1 MTRRKRPSASEPPPA
16 AAPPE
21 PAEQAVTPAPGSA
34 ARIRAAID
42 PPRAGGEA
50 PLQAGNGAGGN
61 GAGSNGAGGNGAGG
75 NGAGGNGAVPSRGGY
90 FLETDLAWGATAPE
104 LPWPDA
110 KRGVALPLLRESVTG
125 KPRLDVSEIFRDKNV
140 MLIGSTG
147 FVGKVA
153 LSMLLHRYPEV
164 GRVYCLVRPGA
175 GNTADERFYKKVA
188 ASEVFDPVREVHGD
202 DFEPF
207 LRSKIIAV
215 PGDIGRPLCNF
226 SDEQFADFERVGGL
240 HLIINSAGLVSFAPS
255 LESAL
260 RINAMGAKNVLDAA
274 RRAGARLCHVSTCY
288 VAGKRDGDI
297 WEDEPIIGYFPRS
310 VVNAA
315 EPNRRQVRR
324 SHDADLLDRD
334 FDPAA
339 EIADCQKMIDQA
351 RERSN
356 DRQHISQF
364 RERGAAALRA
374 QRRDPDDENDL
385 KLAVARERKIWMNEV
400 LTKLGVERAEH
411 WGWTN
416 TYTYTKSLG
425 EQIILSDPTVTSTIV
440 RPAIVESSIRYPFPG
455 WNEGFNT
462 TAPLMY
468 LMLKGHRA
476 VPMGEDTALDVIPVD
491 FIASGMLLAAAAVL
505 AGEHEPVYQLGSSDA
520 NRITSRRLA
529 ELTGLAVRQVHRD
542 KAARGEDEFKS
553 RLRARLESGPV
564 THAYFERWS
573 APMFKRVADRLIA
586 VIDEKLPRWGAPRL
600 EAVAERARDELEKI
614 STFTGQIQNLIDLF
628 KPFTTDH
635 DISFRCDH
643 IRALWARVSPADQ
656 DKLLWAPHLID
667 WRRYWLNTHFPG
679 LQKWT
684 FDKLDEEF
692 GAKPK
697 SVYTYKEL
705 VELFE
710 AAVKLH
716 RNRTALR
723 LIRKRSGSVPLAY
736 TYGQIG
742 EMARKGAEALRRR
755 GVAAGDRVVVM
766 SENRP
771 EWGIA
776 YFAILLAGAT
786 AVPLDRELSLQEVEN
801 LARASHAK
809 AMVLSRK
816 VAERLASEAEIA
828 LPETARGESE
838 SADAEVVWSPAHP
851 AFAAWLARK
860 LAGQLGDG
868 PIDVLAFDELWIE
881 PDVVFVDPLRVRSQD
896 PPGGEVAGV
905 PAPPIRGDSLASLIF
920 TSGTTGTPKGVML
933 THKNLTSMV
942 SKLSSLFALYKH
954 DKLLSVLPLH
964 HTLEFSAGF
973 LMPLM
978 HGASIDY
985 LEELDADSLA
995 SALEDQGI
1003 TGMVGVP
1010 ALFQLLERKIYKNV
1024 SDAGVLIE
1032 KAFDSIVDLNRSLR
1046 DKLPW
1051 DIGAGKLLFY
1061 PVHRKLGGRM
1071 RLLITGGSA
1080 LPADT
1085 LQSFRG
1091 LGFNLY
1097 EGYGMTESSPVLTVT
1112 RPGDKVVAGS
1122 VGRALPGIDVRIDR
1136 PDASGVGEVIA
1147 KGPNVMTGYFENPE
1161 ATAQTLQDGWLHTG
1175 DLGRIDDDGN
1185 LFIVGRKKEMILGAS
1200 GENVYPD
1207 ELEELYRDSKYI
1219 KELSVVGLPGEG
1231 GHETVAALIVPDY
1244 EQGEGERRLSREVV
1258 REAVRDHV
1266 KKVGKGQPLYKRL
1279 KVVHLWDHDLPKT
1292 ASRKVLRRDVV
1303 KELQRLERAARGG
1316 AEIKK
1321 LEAAAGAGAG
1331 DGASWLY
1338 DLLAEVSQGKR
1349 SQITAETR
1357 LDQIGF
1363 DSLMFTELAVA
1374 LEAAGVNLPDPQE
1387 LLALETVA
1395 EVEQL
1400 IARLGARSRT
1410 EKPRRDRLAREKA
1423 AEDRKAADDDIDVP
1437 RPLVA
1442 LGRRALRGGMKALY
1456 HRVLETSVYGSSQVP
1471 PFGGYIV
1478 CANHASHL
1486 DTGLIKYALGEQG
1499 EALVA
1504 LAARDY
1510 FFDDPV
1516 RRMYFENFTNLVPME
1531 RHGSLR
1537 ESLRLA
1543 GEVIRDGYILL
1554 IFPEG
1559 TRSDTGVMTDFK
1571 PSLGYLAMT
1580 NQCGILPMYL
1590 SGTHDAMPKG
1600 RYLPKRGERVAAYVA
1615 PFIPYRDVVALA
1627 GKGSRSEQYRN
1638 ITYHVESVIR
1648 RLAPEDRAW
1657 TLGDAG
1663 TMPLAEYLQS
1673 LGAAEA
1679 APAEDEARD

>member
-1 MTRRKRPSASEPPPA
+1 MNERKPY
-16 AAPPE
+16 
-21 PAEQAVTPAPGSA
+21 
-34 ARIRAAID
+34 
-42 PPRAGGEA
+42 
-50 PLQAGNGAGGN
+50 GNGT
-61 GAGSNGAGGNGAGG
+61 SNG
-75 NGAGGNGAVPSRGGY
+75 SRGY
-90 FLETDLAWGATAPE
+90 FLETELAWGATSPA

-110 KRGVALPLLRESVTG
+110 KPHVPLPPLREPVTG
-125 KPRLDVSEIFRDKNV
+125 KPRLDVTEILRGKNV

-153 LSMLLHRYPEV
+153 LSMLLHRYPDV

-188 ASEVFDPVREVHGD
+188 SSEVFAPVREVHGAG
-202 DFEPF
+202 FEAF
-207 LRSKIIAV
+207 LRTKIVAV
-215 PGDIGRPLCNF
+215 PGDIGRPFCNF
-226 SDEQFADFERVGGL
+226 TDEQFAEFEAAGGL
-240 HLIINSAGLVSFAPS
+240 HVIINSAGLVSFAPS

-274 RRAGARLCHVSTCY
+274 RRARARLCHVSTCY
-288 VAGKRDGDI
+288 VAGKRDGDV
-297 WEDEPIIGYFPRS
+297 WEDEPVVGYFPR
-310 VVNAA
+310 A
-315 EPNRRQVRR
+315 EAHGVTTSGRND
-324 SHDADLLDRD
+324 HAELLDRD

-339 EIADCQKMIDQA
+339 EIADCQKMIDQV
-351 RERSN
+351 RERAN

-364 RERGAAALRA
+364 REKGAESLRA
-374 QRRDPDDENDL
+374 QRRDPDDDNDL
-385 KLAVARERKIWMNEV
+385 KIAVARERKIWMNDV
-400 LTKLGVERAEH
+400 LTQLGLERAQH

-425 EQIILSDPTVTSTIV
+425 EQILLADREVAVTIV

-468 LMLKGHRA
+468 LMLKGHRT

-491 FIASGMLLAAAAVL
+491 FIASAMLLATAAVL
-505 AGEHEPVYQLGSSDA
+505 AGEHEPIYQLGSSDS
-520 NRITSRRLA
+520 NRITSKRLT
-529 ELTGLAVRQVHRD
+529 ELTGLAVRQVYRD
-542 KAARGEDEFKS
+542 KADRGEDELRS
-553 RLRARLESGPV
+553 RLRARLESMP
-564 THAYFERWS
+564 TTYQHFERWS
-573 APMFKRVADRLIA
+573 APMLKRIADRLIET
-586 VIDEKLPRWGAPRL
+586 IDDKLPRWGTPRL
-600 EAVAERARDELEKI
+600 EAFAERARDELQKV
-614 STFTGQIQNLIDLF
+614 STFTGQVKDLVDLF

-635 DISFRCDH
+635 DISFRADN
-643 IRALWARVSPADQ
+643 IRALWARVTPADQ
-656 DKLLWAPHLID
+656 DRLLWAPHRID
-667 WRRYWLNTHFPG
+667 WRKYWLDTHFPG

-697 SVYTYKEL
+697 TVYTYKSL
-705 VELFE
+705 IELFE

-716 RNRTALR
+716 RNRPALR
-723 LIRKRSGSVPLAY
+723 LVRKDADLEPIAF
-736 TYGQIG
+736 TYGQVN
-742 EMARKGAEALRRR
+742 EMAWQGAGVLRQL
-755 GVAAGDRVVVM
+755 GVTAGDRVVLM

-771 EWGIA
+771 EWGVS

-786 AVPLDRELSLQEVEN
+786 VVPLDRELTLAEVVN
-801 LARASHAK
+801 LAKVSRARAL
-809 AMVLSRK
+809 VLSRK
-816 VAERLASEAEIA
+816 VAERLAGEANLAVPIDGA
-828 LPETARGESE
+828 DG
-838 SADAEVVWSPAHP
+838 DAEVVWSPAHP
-851 AFAAWLARK
+851 ALGTWLGKQPGHEGAR
-860 LAGQLGDG
+860 
-868 PIDVLAFDELWIE
+868 VLAFDELLSE
-881 PDVVFVDPLRVRSQD
+881 PDVSVGAVRPDSK
-896 PPGGEVAGV
+896 
-905 PAPPIRGDSLASLIF
+905 GDSLASLIF

-933 THKNLTSMV
+933 SHKNLTSMV
-942 SKLSSLFALYKH
+942 AKLSSLFTLYKH

-985 LEELDADSLA
+985 LEELEADTLA
-995 SALEDQGI
+995 RALEDQGV

-1024 SDAGVLIE
+1024 SDAGVLVE

-1051 DIGAGKLLFY
+1051 DVSAGKLLFY

-1080 LPADT
+1080 LPPDT
-1085 LQSFRG
+1085 LKAFRG

-1122 VGRALPGIDVRIDR
+1122 VGRALPGIDVRIDK
-1136 PDASGVGEVIA
+1136 PDASGIGEVVA
-1147 KGPNVMTGYFENPE
+1147 KGPNVMSGYFENPD

-1175 DLGRIDDDGN
+1175 DLGRIDEDGN
-1185 LFIVGRKKEMILGAS
+1185 LFIVGRKKEMILGPS

-1207 ELEELYRDSKYI
+1207 ELEEVYRDSKYI
-1219 KELSVVGLPGEG
+1219 KEMSVVGLPTEG

-1244 EQGEGERRLSREVV
+1244 DQDGMA
-1258 REAVRDHV
+1258 REAVRDAVREHV
-1266 KKVGKGQPLYKRL
+1266 KKVSKGLALYKRL

-1292 ASRKVLRRDVV
+1292 ASRKVRRRDVI
-1303 KELQRLERAARGG
+1303 KELERLERAARGG
-1316 AEIKK
+1316 AELKK
-1321 LEAAAGAGAG
+1321 L
-1331 DGASWLY
+1331 DGAAPTAGTWLH
-1338 DLLAEVSQGKR
+1338 DLLADVSQKKR
-1349 SQITAETR
+1349 GTITAETR
-1357 LDQIGF
+1357 LEELGF

-1374 LEAAGVNLPDPQE
+1374 LEAAGVNVPDPQE
-1387 LLALETVA
+1387 LLGLETVA
-1395 EVEQL
+1395 DVERL
-1400 IARLGARSRT
+1400 VARAGAKARSD
-1410 EKPRRDRLAREKA
+1410 KPRRDRLAREKA
-1423 AEDRKAADDDIDVP
+1423 AEDRKADDDIDVP
-1437 RPLVA
+1437 RPLVS

-1456 HRVLETSVYGSSQVP
+1456 SRVLETDVYGQGQVP

-1504 LAARDY
+1504 LAAKDY

-1559 TRSDTGVMTDFK
+1559 TRSETGVMTDFK

-1580 NQCGILPMYL
+1580 NKCGILPMYL
-1590 SGTHDAMPKG
+1590 AGTHEAMPKG
-1600 RYLPKRGERVAAYVA
+1600 RYLPRRGERVSAHVG
-1615 PFIPYRDVVALA
+1615 PFLTYRDVLALA
-1627 GKGSRSEQYRN
+1627 GTRSRSEQYRA
-1638 ITYHVESVIR
+1638 ITYHVEGVIR
-1648 RLAPEDRAW
+1648 RLAPHDQAW

-1663 TMPLAEYLQS
+1663 TTPMAEYL
-1673 LGAAEA
+1673 AERGEA
-1679 APAEDEARD
+1679 VPASEEDARE

>member
-1 MTRRKRPSASEPPPA
+1 MS
-16 AAPPE
+16 
-21 PAEQAVTPAPGSA
+21 
-34 ARIRAAID
+34 
-42 PPRAGGEA
+42 
-50 PLQAGNGAGGN
+50 AGNGN
-61 GAGSNGAGGNGAGG
+61 GHGSNGASAG
-75 NGAGGNGAVPSRGGY
+75 RGGY
-90 FLETDLAWGATAPE
+90 FLETELAWGPTAPTS
-104 LPWPDA
+104 PWPDA
-110 KRGVALPLLRESVTG
+110 KQGVALPPLREPVTG
-125 KPRLDVSEIFRDKNV
+125 TPRLDVAEIYRGKNV

-153 LSMLLHRYPEV
+153 LSMLLHHYPDV

-188 ASEVFDPVREVHGD
+188 SSEVFSPLRETHGAG
-202 DFEPF
+202 FEDF
-207 LRSKIIAV
+207 LRTKIVAV
-215 PGDIGRPLCNF
+215 PGDIGRPFCNF
-226 SDEQFADFERVGGL
+226 TDAQFAEFAAAGGI
-240 HLIINSAGLVSFAPS
+240 HVIINSAGLVSFAPS

-288 VAGKRDGDI
+288 VAGKRDGDV
-297 WEDEPIIGYFPRS
+297 WEDEPIVGYFPRGETRGVGS
-310 VVNAA
+310 G
-315 EPNRRQVRR
+315 RRPGGK
-324 SHDADLLDRD
+324 HAPGMTDLLDRD

-339 EIADCQKMIDQA
+339 EIADCQRMIDQA

-364 RERGAAALRA
+364 REKGAAALRA
-374 QRRDPDDENDL
+374 QRRDPDDEDDL
-385 KLAVARERKIWMNEV
+385 KIAVARERKIWMNDV
-400 LTKLGVERAEH
+400 LTKLGMERAEH

-425 EQIILSDPTVTSTIV
+425 EQIILSDPTVPCTIV

-468 LMLKGHRA
+468 LMLKGHRS
-476 VPMGEDTALDVIPVD
+476 VPMGEDTALDIIPVD

-505 AGEHEPVYQLGSSDA
+505 VDAHEPVYQLGSSDV
-520 NRITSRRLA
+520 NRISSKRLTG
-529 ELTGLAVRQVHRD
+529 LTGLAVRQVHRD
-542 KAARGEDEFKS
+542 KAARGEDKLRS
-553 RLRARLESGPV
+553 RLKARLESMPV
-564 THAYFERWS
+564 TYEHFERWS
-573 APMFKRVADRLIA
+573 APMFKRIADRLIET
-586 VIDEKLPRWGAPRL
+586 IDDKLPKWGAPRL
-600 EAVAERARDELEKI
+600 EAFAERARDELVKV
-614 STFTGQIQNLIDLF
+614 STFTGQVQDLIELF
-628 KPFTTDH
+628 KPFTNDH

-643 IRALWARVSPADQ
+643 MRALWARVTPADQ
-656 DKLLWAPHLID
+656 DKLLWAPHRID
-667 WRRYWLNTHFPG
+667 WRKYWLDTHFPG

-697 SVYTYKEL
+697 TVYTYKSL
-705 VELFE
+705 VELFD
-710 AAVKLH
+710 AATKAH

-723 LIRKRSGSVPLAY
+723 LIRKDEDVEPSTF
-736 TYGQIG
+736 TYGQVSD
-742 EMARKGAEALRRR
+742 MAWQGAGVLRQL
-755 GVAAGDRVVVM
+755 GVGSGDRVVLM

-771 EWGIA
+771 EWGIS

-786 AVPLDRELSLQEVEN
+786 VVPLDRELSLPEVLN
-801 LARASHAK
+801 LARVSRAK
-809 AMVLSRK
+809 ALVLSRK
-816 VAERLASEAEIA
+816 VVERLAGEADIA
-828 LPETARGESE
+828 VPLGDDEVDDES
-838 SADAEVVWSPAHP
+838 DAEVVWSPAHP
-851 AFAAWLARK
+851 AFASWL
-860 LAGQLGDG
+860 GQREAEHQVNAK
-868 PIDVLAFDELWIE
+868 VLAFDELLTE
-881 PDVVFVDPLRVRSQD
+881 PDVSVGAVYPDLK
-896 PPGGEVAGV
+896 GEV
-905 PAPPIRGDSLASLIF
+905 IASLIF

-942 SKLSSLFALYKH
+942 SKLSSLFTLYKH

-985 LEELDADSLA
+985 LEELEADTLA
-995 SALEDQGI
+995 RALEDQGV

-1024 SDAGVLIE
+1024 SDAGVLVE
-1032 KAFDSIVDLNRSLR
+1032 KAFDSIVELNRSLR

-1051 DIGAGKLLFY
+1051 DLGAGKLLFF

-1080 LPADT
+1080 LPPET
-1085 LQSFRG
+1085 LKSFRG

-1122 VGRALPGIDVRIDR
+1122 VGRALPGIDVRIDH
-1136 PDASGVGEVIA
+1136 PDAQGIGEVIA
-1147 KGPNVMTGYFENPE
+1147 KGPNVMSGYFENPE
-1161 ATAQTLQDGWLHTG
+1161 ATAQTLQNGWLHTG

-1185 LFIVGRKKEMILGAS
+1185 LFIVGRKKEMILGPS

-1219 KELSVVGLPGEG
+1219 KEISVVGLPGEA
-1231 GHETVAALIVPDY
+1231 GHETVAALIVPEYD
-1244 EQGEGERRLSREVV
+1244 QGDSAIGREAV
-1258 REAVRDHV
+1258 REAVREHV
-1266 KKVGKGQPLYKRL
+1266 KRVGKGLALYKRL

-1292 ASRKVLRRDVV
+1292 ASRKVRRRDVI
-1303 KELQRLERAARGG
+1303 KELERLERAAKGG

-1321 LEAAAGAGAG
+1321 LEGGAASGGA
-1331 DGASWLY
+1331 WLL
-1338 DLLAEVSQGKR
+1338 DLLADVSQKKR
-1349 SQITAETR
+1349 GSITSETR
-1357 LDQIGF
+1357 LDELGF

-1387 LLALETVA
+1387 LLGLESVA
-1395 EVEQL
+1395 DVERL
-1400 IARLGARSRT
+1400 IARVGAKVKS

-1423 AEDRKAADDDIDVP
+1423 AEDKKAADDDIDVP
-1437 RPLVA
+1437 RPLVT
-1442 LGRRALRGGMKALY
+1442 LGRQALRSGMKALY
-1456 HRVLETSVYGSSQVP
+1456 QRVLDTQVYGGAQVP

-1504 LAARDY
+1504 LAAKDY
-1510 FFDDPV
+1510 FFDEPV

-1559 TRSDTGVMTDFK
+1559 TRSETGIMTDFK

-1580 NQCGILPMYL
+1580 NKCGILPMYL
-1590 SGTHDAMPKG
+1590 GGTHEAMPKG
-1600 RYLPKRGERVAAYVA
+1600 RYLPKRGERVSAH
-1615 PFIPYRDVVALA
+1615 IGPYLSYADVVALA
-1627 GKGSRSEQYRN
+1627 GQRSRSEQYKA
-1638 ITYHVESVIR
+1638 ITYHVEGVIR
-1648 RLAPEDRAW
+1648 RLAPRDRAW

-1663 TMPLAEYLQS
+1663 TMPMAEHLQS
-1673 LGAAEA
+1673 QGQ
-1679 APAEDEARD
+1679 APTTEDEARAGE

>member
-1 MTRRKRPSASEPPPA
+1 MTGR
-16 AAPPE
+16 
-21 PAEQAVTPAPGSA
+21 TPN
-34 ARIRAAID
+34 
-42 PPRAGGEA
+42 
-50 PLQAGNGAGGN
+50 GNGHRGGN
-61 GAGSNGAGGNGAGG
+61 GSPA
-75 NGAGGNGAVPSRGGY
+75 RGGY
-90 FLETDLAWGATAPE
+90 FLETDLGWGPTARP
-104 LPWPDA
+104 PWPDA
-110 KRGVALPLLRESVTG
+110 RRGVALPALREPVTG
-125 KPRLDVSEIFRDKNV
+125 KPRLDVGEIFRGKNL

-188 ASEVFDPVREVHGD
+188 SSEVFDPVREVHGAG
-202 DFEPF
+202 FEDF
-207 LRSKIIAV
+207 LRSKIVAV

-226 SDEQFADFERVGGL
+226 TDEQFAEFDRAGGL
-240 HLIINSAGLVSFAPS
+240 HAIINSAGLVSFAPS

-260 RINAMGAKNVLDAA
+260 RINSMGAKNVLDAA
-274 RRAGARLCHVSTCY
+274 RKAGARLCHVSTCY
-288 VAGKRDGDI
+288 VAGKRDGDV
-297 WEDEPIIGYFPRS
+297 WEDEPVVGYFPRS
-310 VVNAA
+310 EAYGATSRGGRLHAREA
-315 EPNRRQVRR
+315 E
-324 SHDADLLDRD
+324 LLDRD

-364 RERGAAALRA
+364 RERGAEALRE

-385 KLAVARERKIWMNEV
+385 KIAVARERKIWMNDV
-400 LTKLGVERAEH
+400 LTKLGMERAQH

-425 EQIILSDPTVTSTIV
+425 EQIILSDRAVACTIV
-440 RPAIVESSIRYPFPG
+440 RPAVVESAIRYPFPG

-476 VPMGEDTALDVIPVD
+476 VPVGEDTALDVIPVD
-491 FIASGMLLAAAAVL
+491 FIATGMLLATAALL
-505 AGEHEPVYQLGSSDA
+505 AGEHEPVYQLGTSDV
-520 NRITSRRLA
+520 NRITSKRLT
-529 ELTGLAVRQVHRD
+529 ELTGLAVRRVYRD
-542 KAARGEDEFKS
+542 KADRGEDKLRS
-553 RLRARLESGPV
+553 RLRARLEAMPV
-564 THAYFERWS
+564 SYDHFERWS
-573 APMFKRVADRLIA
+573 APMFKRIADRLIET
-586 VIDEKLPRWGAPRL
+586 IDERLPRWGAPRL
-600 EAVAERARDELEKI
+600 EAIAERARDELAKI
-614 STFTGQIQNLIDLF
+614 STFTGQITDLVDLF
-628 KPFTTDH
+628 KPFTTDY
-635 DISFRCDH
+635 DITFRCDNM
-643 IRALWARVSPADQ
+643 RALWARVTPPDQ

-667 WRRYWLNTHFPG
+667 WRKYWLDTHFPG

-697 SVYTYKEL
+697 SVYTYKSL

-723 LIRKRSGSVPLAY
+723 LVRKDEDAQPIAY
-736 TYGQIG
+736 TYGQVG
-742 EMARKGAEALRRR
+742 EMAWQGAGMLRQLGIGPGGRSES
-755 GVAAGDRVVVM
+755 GPLHLGAGDRVILM

-786 AVPLDRELSLQEVEN
+786 AVPLDRELSLAEVLN
-801 LARASHAK
+801 LARVSRAK
-809 AMVLSRK
+809 ALVLSRK
-816 VAERLASEAEIA
+816 VVERLAGEAEIA
-828 LPETARGESE
+828 VPID
-838 SADAEVVWSPAHP
+838 ADTEGDASVVWSPAHA
-851 AFAAWLARK
+851 AFGNWLGRRREPGDAAAEASIGAR
-860 LAGQLGDG
+860 
-868 PIDVLAFDELWIE
+868 VLAFDELLTE
-881 PDVVFVDPLRVRSQD
+881 PDVSVGAVRPD
-896 PPGGEVAGV
+896 LK
-905 PAPPIRGDSLASLIF
+905 GDVLASLIF

-942 SKLSSLFALYKH
+942 SKLSSLFTLYKH

-973 LMPLM
+973 LMPMM
-978 HGASIDY
+978 HGASVDY
-985 LEELDADSLA
+985 LEELEAETLA
-995 SALEDQGI
+995 RALEDQGV

-1024 SDAGVLIE
+1024 SDAGVLVE

-1046 DKLPW
+1046 DALPW
-1051 DIGAGKLLFY
+1051 DVGAGKLLFY
-1061 PVHRKLGGRM
+1061 PVHRKLGGRI

-1080 LPADT
+1080 LPPDT
-1085 LQSFRG
+1085 LKAFRG

-1112 RPGDKVVAGS
+1112 RPGDKVVTGS

-1136 PDASGVGEVIA
+1136 PDANGIGEVVA

-1161 ATAQTLQDGWLHTG
+1161 ATAETLKDGWLHTG

-1185 LFIVGRKKEMILGAS
+1185 LYIVGRKKEMILGPS

-1219 KELSVVGLPGEG
+1219 KEMSVVGLPGDA
-1231 GHETVAALIVPDY
+1231 GHETVAALVVPDY
-1244 EQGEGERRLSREVV
+1244 EQGDGDSRLD
-1258 REAVRDHV
+1258 REAVREAAREHI
-1266 KKVGKGQPLYKRL
+1266 KKVSKGLPLYKRL

-1292 ASRKVLRRDVV
+1292 ASRKVRRRDVV
-1303 KELQRLERAARGG
+1303 KEIQRLERAARGG
-1316 AEIKK
+1316 AELRK
-1321 LEAAAGAGAG
+1321 LDAP
-1331 DGASWLY
+1331 ASGGTWLH
-1338 DLLAEVSQGKR
+1338 DLLADVSQRKR
-1349 SQITAETR
+1349 GTITGESR
-1357 LDQIGF
+1357 LDELGF

-1387 LLALETVA
+1387 LQTVETVA
-1395 EVEQL
+1395 DVERM
-1400 IARLGARSRT
+1400 IARVGARTRS

-1423 AEDRKAADDDIDVP
+1423 AEDRKAEDDIDVP

-1456 HRVLETSVYGSSQVP
+1456 QRVLETDVYGAANVP

-1504 LAARDY
+1504 LAAKDY
-1510 FFDDPV
+1510 FFEDPV

-1543 GEVIRDGYILL
+1543 GEVIHDGYILL

-1559 TRSDTGVMTDFK
+1559 TRSDTGIMSDFK

-1580 NQCGILPMYL
+1580 NRCGILPMYL
-1590 SGTHDAMPKG
+1590 SGTHEAMPKG
-1600 RYLPKRGERVAAYVA
+1600 RYLPHRGARVAAYIG
-1615 PFIPYRDVVALA
+1615 PYMTYRDIVAL
-1627 GKGSRSEQYRN
+1627 GGDRPRSEQYRA
-1638 ITYHVESVIR
+1638 ITYHVEGVIR
-1648 RLAPEDRAW
+1648 RLAPRDQAW

-1663 TMPLAEYLQS
+1663 TTPMAEYL
-1673 LGAAEA
+1673 AEQGT
-1679 APAEDEARD
+1679 PVEDEARE

>member
-1 MTRRKRPSASEPPPA
+1 VTRRMPTNGHNGQGA
-16 AAPPE
+16 A
-21 PAEQAVTPAPGSA
+21 
-34 ARIRAAID
+34 
-42 PPRAGGEA
+42 
-50 PLQAGNGAGGN
+50 
-61 GAGSNGAGGNGAGG
+61 
-75 NGAGGNGAVPSRGGY
+75 RGGY
-90 FLETDLAWGATAPE
+90 FLETDLAWGATATSA
-104 LPWPDA
+104 PWPDA
-110 KRGVALPLLRESVTG
+110 KRGVALPALRDGAAATG
-125 KPRLDVSEIFRDKNV
+125 RPRLDITEILRGKNL

-153 LSMLLHRYPEV
+153 LSMLLHRYPDV

-188 ASEVFDPVREVHGD
+188 SSEVFDPVRAVHGSG
-202 DFEPF
+202 FEDF
-207 LRSKIIAV
+207 LRSKIVAV

-226 SDEQFADFERVGGL
+226 SDEQFADFDRAGGL
-240 HLIINSAGLVSFAPS
+240 SVILNSAGLVSFAPS

-274 RRAGARLCHVSTCY
+274 RKAGARLCHVSTCY
-288 VAGKRDGDI
+288 VAGRREGDV
-297 WEDEPIIGYFPRS
+297 WEDESVVGYFPRS
-310 VVNAA
+310 EGRGTA
-315 EPNRRQVRR
+315 PRSGGRHLRRG
-324 SHDADLLDRD
+324 DGGELLDRD

-339 EIADCQKMIDQA
+339 EIADCQRIIDQV
-351 RERSN
+351 RDQSN

-364 RERGAAALRA
+364 RERGAQALRD

-385 KLAVARERKIWMNEV
+385 KLAVARERKIWMNDV
-400 LTKLGVERAEH
+400 LTKLGMERAEH

-425 EQIILSDPTVTSTIV
+425 EQIILSDRVVPATIV
-440 RPAIVESSIRYPFPG
+440 RPAVVESAIRYPFPG

-476 VPMGEDTALDVIPVD
+476 VPMGKDTALDVIPVD
-491 FIASGMLLAAAAVL
+491 FIASGMLLATAAVL
-505 AGEHEPVYQLGSSDA
+505 AGEHEPVYQLGTSDV
-520 NRITSRRLA
+520 NRISSRRLT
-529 ELTGLAVRQVHRD
+529 ELTGLAVRQVYRD
-542 KAARGEDEFKS
+542 KADRGEDELRS
-553 RLRARLESGPV
+553 RVRARLEGMAVSYD
-564 THAYFERWS
+564 HFERWS

-586 VIDEKLPRWGAPRL
+586 AIDDKLPRWGAPRV
-600 EAVAERARDELEKI
+600 EALAERARDELVKL
-614 STFTGQIQNLIDLF
+614 STFTGQVQDLIELF

-635 DISFRCDH
+635 DISFRCDN
-643 IRALWARVSPADQ
+643 IRALWARVTPADQ
-656 DKLLWAPHLID
+656 DRLLWSPHLID
-667 WRRYWLNTHFPG
+667 WRKYWLDTHFPG
-679 LQKWT
+679 LQRWT

-697 SVYTYKEL
+697 SVYTHKEL
-705 VELFE
+705 VQLFE
-710 AAVKLH
+710 AAIKLH

-723 LIRKRSGSVPLAY
+723 LIREDEDAEPIAY

-742 EMARKGAEALRRR
+742 EMAWQGAGVLRQM
-755 GVAAGDRVVVM
+755 GIGAGDRVILM

-771 EWGIA
+771 EWGIS

-786 AVPLDRELSLQEVEN
+786 AVPLDRELSLPEVMN
-801 LARASHAK
+801 LARVSRAK
-809 AMVLSRK
+809 VLVLSRK
-816 VAERLASEAEIA
+816 VAERLAGEAGLA
-828 LPETARGESE
+828 VPVDDSDDD
-838 SADAEVVWSPAHP
+838 ADAVWSPAHP
-851 AFAAWLARK
+851 ALGNWLARQRGDHQAATVGSADPRDATRGGVSP
-860 LAGQLGDG
+860 LSIDAVTAG
-868 PIDVLAFDELWIE
+868 VLAFDELLTE
-881 PDVVFVDPLRVRSQD
+881 PDVSVGAVYPDVK
-896 PPGGEVAGV
+896 
-905 PAPPIRGDSLASLIF
+905 GDALASLIF

-942 SKLSSLFALYKH
+942 SKLSSLFTLYKH

-973 LMPLM
+973 LMPLL
-978 HGASIDY
+978 HGASVDY
-985 LEELDADSLA
+985 LEELDADTLA
-995 SALEDQGI
+995 RALEDQGI

-1024 SDAGVLIE
+1024 SDAGVLVE

-1051 DIGAGKLLFY
+1051 DLGAGKLLFY

-1080 LPADT
+1080 LPPDT
-1085 LQSFRG
+1085 LKAFRG

-1112 RPGDKVVAGS
+1112 RPGDKIVPGS
-1122 VGRALPGIDVRIDR
+1122 VGRALPGIDVRIDH
-1136 PDASGVGEVIA
+1136 PDAVGVGEVIA

-1175 DLGRIDDDGN
+1175 DLGRIDEDGN
-1185 LFIVGRKKEMILGAS
+1185 LFIVGRKKEMILGPS

-1219 KELSVVGLPGEG
+1219 KELSIVGLPAAGDTA
-1231 GHETVAALIVPDY
+1231 GHETVAALVVPDY
-1244 EQGEGERRLSREVV
+1244 EQGEGEPRDRREVV
-1258 REAVRDHV
+1258 RDAVREHL
-1266 KKVGKGQPLYKRL
+1266 KKVGKGLPLYKRI
-1279 KVVHLWDHDLPKT
+1279 KIIHLWDHDLPKT
-1292 ASRKVLRRDVV
+1292 ASRKVRRRDVIT
-1303 KELQRLERAARGG
+1303 ELQRLERAIRGG
-1316 AEIKK
+1316 AELKK
-1321 LEAAAGAGAG
+1321 LEAKIDTAGV
-1331 DGASWLY
+1331 WLH
-1338 DLLAEVSQGKR
+1338 DLIADVSQKKR
-1349 SQITAETR
+1349 GSITSATR
-1357 LDQIGF
+1357 LEELGF

-1374 LEAAGVNLPDPQE
+1374 LEAAGIELPDPAE
-1387 LLALETVA
+1387 LQAVETVA
-1395 EVEQL
+1395 DVERL
-1400 IARLGARSRT
+1400 IARLGAKTRS

-1423 AEDRKAADDDIDVP
+1423 AEDKKAATADDDIDVP

-1456 HRVLETSVYGSSQVP
+1456 QRVLDTDVYGAAQVP

-1504 LAARDY
+1504 LAAKDY

-1531 RHGSLR
+1531 RHGALR

-1559 TRSDTGVMTDFK
+1559 TRSETGIMTDFK

-1580 NQCGILPMYL
+1580 NRCGILPMYL
-1590 SGTHDAMPKG
+1590 SGTHEAMPKG
-1600 RYLPKRGERVAAYVA
+1600 RYLPRRGERVAAYIG
-1615 PFIPYRDVVALA
+1615 PFVPYTEVVALA
-1627 GKGSRSEQYRN
+1627 GERSRSEQYRAV
-1638 ITYHVESVIR
+1638 TLHVESVIR
-1648 RLAPEDRAW
+1648 RLAPRDQAW

-1663 TMPLAEYLQS
+1663 TTPMAEYL
-1673 LGAAEA
+1673 AAQGQA
-1679 APAEDEARD
+1679 ADASPDEEARE

>member
-1 MTRRKRPSASEPPPA
+1 M
-16 AAPPE
+16 
-21 PAEQAVTPAPGSA
+21 G
-34 ARIRAAID
+34 
-42 PPRAGGEA
+42 
-50 PLQAGNGAGGN
+50 AGNGHRGGN
-61 GAGSNGAGGNGAGG
+61 GSPG
-75 NGAGGNGAVPSRGGY
+75 RGGY
-90 FLETDLAWGATAPE
+90 FLETDLAWGATAPTA
-104 LPWPDA
+104 PWPDA
-110 KRGVALPLLRESVTG
+110 RRGVPLPPLRERDPATG
-125 KPRLDVSEIFRDKNV
+125 KPRLDVAAIFRNKNV

-188 ASEVFDPVREVHGD
+188 SSEVFDPVRAVHGD
-202 DFEPF
+202 GFESF
-207 LRSKIIAV
+207 LRSKIVAV

-226 SDEQFADFERVGGL
+226 TDEQFAEFDRAGGIHVIL
-240 HLIINSAGLVSFAPS
+240 NSAGLVSFAPS

-260 RINAMGAKNVLDAA
+260 RINSMGAKNVLDAA
-274 RRAGARLCHVSTCY
+274 RKAGARLCHVSTCY
-288 VAGKRDGDI
+288 VAGKRDGDV
-297 WEDEPIIGYFPRS
+297 WEDEPVVGYFPR
-310 VVNAA
+310 A
-315 EPNRRQVRR
+315 EVRGTASGR
-324 SHDADLLDRD
+324 LSAGKRPPGMTELVDRD

-364 RERGAAALRA
+364 RENGAAALRE

-385 KLAVARERKIWMNEV
+385 KIAVARERKIWMNDV
-400 LTKLGVERAEH
+400 LTRLGMERAQH

-425 EQIILSDPTVTSTIV
+425 EQIILSDRTVPCTIV
-440 RPAIVESSIRYPFPG
+440 RPAIVESAIRYPFPG

-468 LMLKGHRA
+468 LMLKGHRS

-505 AGEHEPVYQLGSSDA
+505 AGEHEPVYQLGSSDV
-520 NRITSRRLA
+520 NRITSKRLT
-529 ELTGLAVRQVHRD
+529 ELTGLAVRRVYRD
-542 KAARGEDEFKS
+542 KADRGEDKLRS
-553 RLRARLESGPV
+553 RLRARLESRPV
-564 THAYFERWS
+564 SYEHFERWS
-573 APMFKRVADRLIA
+573 APMFKRLADRLIET
-586 VIDEKLPRWGAPRL
+586 IDDKLPKWGAPRL
-600 EAVAERARDELEKI
+600 EAFAERARDELEKI
-614 STFTGQIQNLIDLF
+614 STFTGQVQDLIELF

-643 IRALWARVSPADQ
+643 IRALWARVTPADQ
-656 DKLLWAPHLID
+656 DKLLWAPHLVD
-667 WRRYWLNTHFPG
+667 WRKYWLDTHFPG

-697 SVYTYKEL
+697 SVYTYKSL
-705 VELFE
+705 IELFE
-710 AAVKLH
+710 AAIKLH

-723 LIRKRSGSVPLAY
+723 LIRKDDDSEPLSY
-736 TYGQIG
+736 TYGQVGERAWQGAGVLRQLGIG
-742 EMARKGAEALRRR
+742 
-755 GVAAGDRVVVM
+755 AGDRVVLM

-771 EWGIA
+771 EWGIS
-776 YFAILLAGAT
+776 YFAILLSGAT
-786 AVPLDRELSLQEVEN
+786 AVPLDRELSLAEVVN
-801 LARASHAK
+801 LTRVSRAK
-809 AMVLSRK
+809 ALVLSRK
-816 VAERLASEAEIA
+816 VVERLAGEAEIA
-828 LPETARGESE
+828 VPLADDGDGEG
-838 SADAEVVWSPAHP
+838 DAEVVWSPAHP
-851 AFAAWLARK
+851 AFGNWLARQSSNELAK
-860 LAGQLGDG
+860 LHAEAPQADAPHTDAPHTDTPINPRDATRGGVNGPALPGQRGRESPLG
-868 PIDVLAFDELWIE
+868 INARVLAFDELLTE
-881 PDVVFVDPLRVRSQD
+881 PDVSVGAVYPDVK
-896 PPGGEVAGV
+896 
-905 PAPPIRGDSLASLIF
+905 GDVLASLIF

-942 SKLSSLFALYKH
+942 SKLSSLFTLYKH

-978 HGASIDY
+978 HGASVDY
-985 LEELDADSLA
+985 LEELEADSLA
-995 SALEDQGI
+995 RALEDQGV

-1024 SDAGVLIE
+1024 SDAGVLVE
-1032 KAFDSIVDLNRSLR
+1032 KAFDSIVDLNRALR

-1080 LPADT
+1080 LPPDT
-1085 LQSFRG
+1085 LKAFRG

-1112 RPGDKVVAGS
+1112 RPGDKIIAGS
-1122 VGRALPGIDVRIDR
+1122 VGRALPGIDVRIDH
-1136 PDASGVGEVIA
+1136 PDAGGIGEVIA
-1147 KGPNVMTGYFENPE
+1147 KGPNVMTGYFENPD
-1161 ATAQTLQDGWLHTG
+1161 ATAQTIQNGWLHTG

-1185 LFIVGRKKEMILGAS
+1185 LFIVGRKKEMILGPS

-1207 ELEELYRDSKYI
+1207 ELEELYRESKYI
-1219 KELSVVGLPGEG
+1219 KEMSVVGLPLAGDA

-1244 EQGEGERRLSREVV
+1244 EQGDGDQRVDQRVDQRLSREAV
-1258 REAVRDHV
+1258 REAVREHV
-1266 KKVGKGQPLYKRL
+1266 KKIGKGQPLYKRL
-1279 KVVHLWDHDLPKT
+1279 KIVHLWDHDLPKT
-1292 ASRKVLRRDVV
+1292 ASRKVRRRDVIQ
-1303 KELQRLERAARGG
+1303 ELQRLERAAKGG

-1321 LEAAAGAGAG
+1321 LESATGPAG
-1331 DGASWLY
+1331 SWLH
-1338 DLLAEVSQGKR
+1338 DLLADVSQKKR
-1349 SQITAETR
+1349 GTITSETR
-1357 LDQIGF
+1357 LEELGF

-1387 LLALETVA
+1387 LLAVATVA
-1395 EVEQL
+1395 DVEQL
-1400 IARLGARSRT
+1400 IARVGARTRS

-1423 AEDRKAADDDIDVP
+1423 AEDRKAEDDDIDVP

-1456 HRVLETSVYGSSQVP
+1456 QRVLDTHVYGAAQVP

-1486 DTGLIKYALGEQG
+1486 DTGLIKYALGDQG

-1543 GEVIRDGYILL
+1543 GEVIHDGYILL

-1559 TRSDTGVMTDFK
+1559 TRSETGIMTDFK

-1580 NQCGILPMYL
+1580 NKCGILPMYL
-1590 SGTHDAMPKG
+1590 SGTHEAMPKG
-1600 RYLPKRGERVAAYVA
+1600 RYLPRRGERVAAHIG
-1615 PFIPYRDVVALA
+1615 PFVPYSEVLALA
-1627 GKGSRSEQYRN
+1627 QAEARPRSEQYRA
-1638 ITYHVESVIR
+1638 ITYHVEGVIR
-1648 RLAPEDRAW
+1648 RLAPRDQAW

-1663 TMPLAEYLQS
+1663 TMPMAEYQQANGQATGLQI
-1673 LGAAEA
+1673 E
-1679 APAEDEARD
+1679 E